1 MRAVR
6 SEPPWA
12 ALRAPSFLVEERQK
26 SSKRNKWLGL
36 GSYFIVAYV
45 AAISVAPH
53 FGSRLSA
60 MIHCIYKSV
69 AVCIDMGGLAHAV
82 IFNDVAGQKKTT

>member
-26 SSKRNKWLGL
+26 SSKRNNNEVVQNANMLQPL
-36 GSYFIVAYV
+36 DS
-45 AAISVAPH
+45 SVP
-53 FGSRLSA
+53 
-60 MIHCIYKSV
+60 MPE
-69 AVCIDMGGLAHAV
+69 MG
-82 IFNDVAGQKKTT
+82 